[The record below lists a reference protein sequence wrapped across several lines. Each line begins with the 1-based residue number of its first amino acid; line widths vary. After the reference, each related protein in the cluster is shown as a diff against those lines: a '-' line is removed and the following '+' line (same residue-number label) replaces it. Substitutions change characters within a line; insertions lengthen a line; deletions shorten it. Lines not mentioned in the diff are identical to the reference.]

1 AAEKFTLGPREKR
14 KFQLRLQIAQPGDR
28 KASLILR
35 NPATGQVFCEM
46 AVPGLEGLN
55 PVRAY
60 LDRSYYTIEATA
72 RAWVLL
78 SMSEAE
84 LAAGGFRIAAALL
97 DGKSR
102 ALATGESP
110 ASAQEVPTELPL
122 GSLAP
127 GNYGLKVE
135 LLDRGKAV
143 VGVVALTLRKHAPA
157 PTGSNEVKIDH
168 ENRCLLLNGK
178 PFFPVGICAQA
189 MDEDV
194 LKSYQDAGFNAL
206 IRWWGMGRTNPPSLA
221 LETLDAA
228 HRHGLYMID
237 QPLSFVQ
244 TRTSH
249 LELLT
254 PAPFHRAVQETP
266 PFLQAARRH
275 PALLM
280 YYGLDEAPG
289 SGPVE
294 EPLRAF
300 LDKAHELDPYHP
312 VYISGGEAALKARY
326 DFADIL
332 GDHTYWCPLGAP
344 GADTP
349 NTMARSVREMVEK
362 VSEPRQRP
370 LFVIPQSEI
379 TSWCRR
385 PHGPKERRINVYV
398 ALIHGAKAILYF
410 AAPIQHRLTLASMK
424 ELSAELHALAPTLL
438 TRTPP
443 QHIAVEPT
451 PAAGELPI
459 VQAVLKD
466 RPEGGALLIAGN
478 SSSCPVDVKWDLSG
492 LGDGLQVADFFSQK
506 AVPLSKGVLTDR
518 FDGYGT
524 RVYLIQGGSRKRGQK
539 ALVRLTLSGEAVE
552 RLKQQQKTPA
562 EPPRLNLLASP
573 SFEEEG
579 KAWTIQGKGMTFA
592 AEGRNGSRCLKV
604 SRTNPR
610 EVVNITAEPVTLK
623 PNTRY
628 RFGGWVK
635 SRLTEGQ
642 QSGACYLNDLG
653 ETPRVSAG
661 IPFPPTHG
669 EWRMVSREIPTPD
682 GPPVKAKFWYQV
694 AFGIAGDIWID
705 DVFVEEVP
713 PVPVEAKPK
722 NVIINSSFEAAAVPG
737 WPDSWFFGTTKPGQ
751 MIGDPGGPGQDAA
764 HAYHGKHSLKIANP
778 FDQPS

>member
-1 AAEKFTLGPREKR
+1 
-14 KFQLRLQIAQPGDR
+14 
-28 KASLILR
+28 
-35 NPATGQVFCEM
+35 
-46 AVPGLEGLN
+46 
-55 PVRAY
+55 
-60 LDRSYYTIEATA
+60 
-72 RAWVLL
+72 
-78 SMSEAE
+78 
-84 LAAGGFRIAAALL
+84 
-97 DGKSR
+97 
-102 ALATGESP
+102 
-110 ASAQEVPTELPL
+110 
-122 GSLAP
+122 
-127 GNYGLKVE
+127 
-135 LLDRGKAV
+135 
-143 VGVVALTLRKHAPA
+143 
-157 PTGSNEVKIDH
+157 
-168 ENRCLLLNGK
+168 
-178 PFFPVGICAQA
+178 
-189 MDEDV
+189 
-194 LKSYQDAGFNAL
+194 
-206 IRWWGMGRTNPPSLA
+206 
-221 LETLDAA
+221 
-228 HRHGLYMID
+228 
-237 QPLSFVQ
+237 
-244 TRTSH
+244 
-249 LELLT
+249 
-254 PAPFHRAVQETP
+254 
-266 PFLQAARRH
+266 
-275 PALLM
+275 
-280 YYGLDEAPG
+280 
-289 SGPVE
+289 
-294 EPLRAF
+294 
-300 LDKAHELDPYHP
+300 
-312 VYISGGEAALKARY
+312 
-326 DFADIL
+326 
-332 GDHTYWCPLGAP
+332 
-344 GADTP
+344 
-349 NTMARSVREMVEK
+349 
-362 VSEPRQRP
+362 
-370 LFVIPQSEI
+370 
-379 TSWCRR
+379 
-385 PHGPKERRINVYV
+385 
-398 ALIHGAKAILYF
+398 YF

-443 QHIAVEPT
+443 QHIAVEPS
-451 PAAGELPI
+451 PAAGELPV
-459 VQAVLKD
+459 VQAVLKG

-478 SSSCPVDVKWDLSG
+478 SSFYPVDAKWNLSA
-492 LGDGLQVADFFSQK
+492 LGDGLRVADFFSQK
-506 AVPLSKGVLTDR
+506 AVPLNNGVLSDR

-524 RVYLIQGGSRKRGQK
+524 RVYVIQGGSRERGEK
-539 ALVRLTLSGEAVE
+539 TVLRLALSGEAVE
-552 RLKQQQKTPA
+552 RLKEQKRPA

-778 FDQPS
+778 FDHSSGFANARYVHKFTSGGLRGGIAVEVGKTYTFSVYLRAEQAGTKADLLLCNFAHNAPVSNEGTRQTFSLTTDWKRYQVSCMIPKDGWTRGIRPEVAVLIYNKGVKTAIWADAAQLEEGEQATAYMPSE